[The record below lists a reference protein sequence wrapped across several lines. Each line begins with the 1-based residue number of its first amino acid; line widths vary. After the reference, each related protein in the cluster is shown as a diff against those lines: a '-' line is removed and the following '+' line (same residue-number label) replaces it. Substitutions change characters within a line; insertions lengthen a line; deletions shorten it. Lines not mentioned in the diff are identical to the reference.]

1 MHDFS
6 LWYFKDIDCKYEPH
20 NYNKCH
26 DLQMFVY
33 DLNNFMILNTEGVD
47 YRCYVFNM
55 SKNDAINLLNNSVL
69 DNKRVL

>member
-1 MHDFS
+1 
-6 LWYFKDIDCKYEPH
+6 
-20 NYNKCH
+20 
-26 DLQMFVY
+26 MFVY